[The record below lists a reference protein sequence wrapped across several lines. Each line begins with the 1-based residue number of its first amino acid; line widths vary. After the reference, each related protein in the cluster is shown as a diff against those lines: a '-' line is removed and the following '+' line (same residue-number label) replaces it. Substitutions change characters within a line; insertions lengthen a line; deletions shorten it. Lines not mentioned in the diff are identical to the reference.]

1 MGGKWRRCRDRERE
15 SDEGGEEQEEEEKG
29 QKTCEGQRRRRRQR
43 GNAEKGEEQEKKI
56 QKKEDQDQMT
66 GHRLLHPPAVTSL
79 ANLNAALRSLS
90 ACWQQR
96 ITNDPIIIK
105 TVLIY
110 SAKY

>member
-1 MGGKWRRCRDRERE
+1 
-15 SDEGGEEQEEEEKG
+15 
-29 QKTCEGQRRRRRQR
+29 
-43 GNAEKGEEQEKKI
+43 
-56 QKKEDQDQMT
+56 MT

-110 SAKY
+110 SAKYKLSDSLLSCVTRDTTPVAEVGATSCSSAAGDGLRVISSTARNF